1 MDVFSVGLE
10 GGQFDP
16 AVGLGLLQKFLVQA
30 QHVGTPA
37 GIGKGKILKV
47 CLLWAES

>member
-1 MDVFSVGLE
+1 MLSVGLE

-16 AVGLGLLQKFLVQA
+16 AIRLGLLQKFLVQA

-37 GIGKGKILKV
+37 GIGKGIILKV
-47 CLLWAES
+47 CLLGAES